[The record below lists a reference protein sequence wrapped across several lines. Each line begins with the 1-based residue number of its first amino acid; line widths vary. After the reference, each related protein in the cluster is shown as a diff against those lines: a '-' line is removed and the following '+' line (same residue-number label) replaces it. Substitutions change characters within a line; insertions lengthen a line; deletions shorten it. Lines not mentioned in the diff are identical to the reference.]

1 MLFFTFVLK
10 VFADIQLNQTTM
22 NLEDILIPPK
32 EIKTE
37 KWQLGKLISN
47 EIQENGIV
55 LVFCSDYRGV
65 KNGDAEILD
74 FRNVR
79 TELYRLSKLD
89 FEIPICDLGDLI
101 SGKSHQDSHYI
112 LQEVLSMCHYKNA
125 IPVIIGGSNDLAFSL
140 FSTLNFHQKNINYTQ
155 ISNIISLANDGEEIT
170 EKNFL
175 SKILSAKNFSIKNYH
190 HLGYQKHLNEIDSV
204 KLMKDVEFEIIR
216 LAEMMNSTEKTE
228 PFFRRAD
235 LVTVNCDAVE
245 SLGDGFSVNP
255 QVNGLNRREI
265 CAYMKEIGLSENLK
279 SVGIFNFNG
288 NSDHFLNHQ
297 LLAQMIWYLIE
308 GINIQKSHP
317 KERHFETFWVLIDDE
332 QYAFKRDNFSGLFY
346 FGDDEK
352 VENLIPCSRME
363 YDEAKKGNLDRRF
376 LKN

>member
-1 MLFFTFVLK
+1 MLFPTFVLK
-10 VFADIQLNQTTM
+10 VFADLQLNQTTM

-101 SGKSHQDSHYI
+101 SGKSHQDSHYV
-112 LQEVLSMCHYKNA
+112 LQEILSMCHYKNA

-140 FSTLNFHQKNINYTQ
+140 FSALNFHQKNINYTQ
-155 ISNIISLANDGEEIT
+155 ISNIISLANEGEEIT

-204 KLMKDVEFEIIR
+204 KLMKEVEFEIIR
-216 LAEMMNSTEKTE
+216 LAEMMNSTDKTE

-255 QVNGLNRREI
+255 QVNGLNKREI

-288 NSDHFLNHQ
+288 NSEHFLNHQ

-332 QYAFKRDNFSGLFY
+332 QYAFKRDNFSGLWY

-352 VENLIPCSRME
+352 FENLIPCSRLE

>member
-1 MLFFTFVLK
+1 MLFPTFVLK
-10 VFADIQLNQTTM
+10 VFADLQLNQTTM

-204 KLMKDVEFEIIR
+204 KLMKGVEFEIIR

>member
-1 MLFFTFVLK
+1 MLFATFVLK
-10 VFADIQLNQTTM
+10 VFADLQLNQTTM

-101 SGKSHQDSHYI
+101 SGKSHQDSHYV
-112 LQEVLSMCHYKNA
+112 LQEILSMCHYKNA

-140 FSTLNFHQKNINYTQ
+140 FSALNFHQKNINYTQ

-204 KLMKDVEFEIIR
+204 KLMKEVEFEIIR
-216 LAEMMNSTEKTE
+216 LAEMMNSTDKTE

-255 QVNGLNRREI
+255 QVNGLNKREI

-288 NSDHFLNHQ
+288 NSEHFLNHQ

-332 QYAFKRDNFSGLFY
+332 QYTFKRDNFSGLFY

>member
-1 MLFFTFVLK
+1 MLFPTFVLK
-10 VFADIQLNQTTM
+10 VFADLQLNQTTM

-155 ISNIISLANDGEEIT
+155 ISNVISLANDGEEIT

>member
-1 MLFFTFVLK
+1 MLFATFVLK
-10 VFADIQLNQTTM
+10 VFADPQLNQTTM

-101 SGKSHQDSHYI
+101 SGKSHQDSHYV
-112 LQEVLSMCHYKNA
+112 LQEILSMCHYKNA

-140 FSTLNFHQKNINYTQ
+140 FSALNFHQKNINYTQ
-155 ISNIISLANDGEEIT
+155 ISNIISLANEGEEIT

-204 KLMKDVEFEIIR
+204 KLMKEVEFEIIR
-216 LAEMMNSTEKTE
+216 LAEMMNSTDKTE

-255 QVNGLNRREI
+255 QVNGLNKREI
-265 CAYMKEIGLSENLK
+265 CAYMKEIGMSENLK

-288 NSDHFLNHQ
+288 NSEHFLNHQ

-332 QYAFKRDNFSGLFY
+332 QYAFKRDNFSGLWY

-352 VENLIPCSRME
+352 FENLIPCSRLE

>member
-1 MLFFTFVLK
+1 
-10 VFADIQLNQTTM
+10 M
-22 NLEDILIPPK
+22 NFEDILIPPK

-37 KWQLGKLISN
+37 KWQLGNLISN

-55 LVFCSDYRGV
+55 LVFGSDYRGV
-65 KNGDAEILD
+65 KNGEAEILD

-79 TELYRLSKLD
+79 KELYRLSKLD

-112 LQEVLSMCHYKNA
+112 LQEVLSLCHYKNA

-140 FSTLNFHQKNINYTQ
+140 FSALNFHQKNINYTQ
-155 ISNIISLANDGEEIT
+155 ISNIISLVNDGEEIT

-204 KLMKDVEFEIIR
+204 KLMKEVEFEIIR

-245 SLGDGFSVNP
+245 SLGDGFSINP
-255 QVNGLNRREI
+255 QVNGLNKREI

-288 NSDHFLNHQ
+288 NSEHFLNHQ

-317 KERHFETFWVLIDDE
+317 KERHYETFWVLIDDA
-332 QYAFKRDNFSGLFY
+332 QYAFKRDNFSGLWY

-352 VENLIPCSRME
+352 TENLIPCSRLE
-363 YDEAKKGNLDRRF
+363 YEEAKRGNLDRRF
-376 LKN
+376 QKR